1 MYRFSALR
9 ISIIVAAL
17 LGLLLVFLFQ
27 RIEVASMLGIQHKMW
42 QFVTNR
48 TVRFIL
54 NDLLSL
60 LLLYGLFPQR
70 KYVLFAIGVQVFG
83 VIFILLPYFILKFQY
98 PSYNGPLISFLHRL
112 VLNPL
117 LMLLLIPAFYLQNE
131 NAGSPANHV

>member
-1 MYRFSALR
+1 MLMIAG
-9 ISIIVAAL
+9 AL

-27 RIEVASMLGIQHKMW
+27 RIEIATALGVQDNMW
-42 QFVTNR
+42 KFVTNR
-48 TVRFIL
+48 SIRFIL

-60 LLLYGLFPQR
+60 LLIYGLFPQR

-83 VIFILLPYFILKFQY
+83 SVFILLPYFILKFEY

-131 NAGSPANHV
+131 NAGKNHGHG